1 MAPLRVALVAV
12 LAACALAEHEFGVCK
27 KTRYCEKMDVCD
39 TKKPRYCEKMV
50 SKQKCG
56 KRKIATIKC
65 PSYCLET
72 CGAAPGTGLPAP
84 KASGPKATDC
94 VDKLSPPKCDRIF
107 HEGRCDTKKGKKC
120 AETCQ
125 FPSCRKEDSPG
136 GGTRNCDCSRFRDG
150 ASADVLAHGGTLCI
164 KDTSGPKD
172 SGAGECYQCEYYA
185 GGGASEADGCTYR
198 YSGTL
203 VTYCCEKYACDG
215 CGLIGGGGRRRA
227 EAEAAA
233 AEAAAAG
240 ASARAV
246 RGLQLGGDSCA
257 NNVQASALS
266 VRVDIAVGNPTMF
279 AFIGRGA
286 NVTIHDAEGGL
297 LATGTVPVVP
307 VSLPAQTT
315 TAVAAEL
322 SFAPALETLDS
333 GDAVS
338 AALAAVGVT
347 EGGLEQFLTQL
358 LDELTVGLMV
368 DIEVLGWPLQLHRNI
383 STKMSELEAA
393 AGDDDLSADAATAL
407 AGLFG
412 GNASECVLCL
422 VGNGGG
428 CLKSTAEFSLA
439 LPV

>member
-172 SGAGECYQCEYYA
+172 SGAGECYPMN
-185 GGGASEADGCTYR
+185 GACPSDMLPCRGYPPPPPPPPPPPR
-198 YSGTL
+198 PPPPPPP
-203 VTYCCEKYACDG
+203 
-215 CGLIGGGGRRRA
+215 RA
-227 EAEAAA
+227 
-233 AEAAAAG
+233 
-240 ASARAV
+240 SR
-246 RGLQLGGDSCA
+246 
-257 NNVQASALS
+257 
-266 VRVDIAVGNPTMF
+266 
-279 AFIGRGA
+279 
-286 NVTIHDAEGGL
+286 
-297 LATGTVPVVP
+297 
-307 VSLPAQTT
+307 
-315 TAVAAEL
+315 
-322 SFAPALETLDS
+322 
-333 GDAVS
+333 
-338 AALAAVGVT
+338 
-347 EGGLEQFLTQL
+347 
-358 LDELTVGLMV
+358 
-368 DIEVLGWPLQLHRNI
+368 
-383 STKMSELEAA
+383 
-393 AGDDDLSADAATAL
+393 
-407 AGLFG
+407 
-412 GNASECVLCL
+412 
-422 VGNGGG
+422 
-428 CLKSTAEFSLA
+428 
-439 LPV
+439 